1 MRDER
6 DMDLPEEA
14 PTTPFPQTEPIW
26 DPKSG
31 GLWEFRKSSSLIE
44 AYHLRKSTWKSRNF
58 L

>member
-26 DPKSG
+26 DPKSR
-31 GLWEFRKSSSLIE
+31 GLWEFRKSNSLIE
-44 AYHLRKSTWKSRNF
+44 A
-58 L
+58 